1 MYHCGVYS
9 CLPLVSKLDEDL
21 AARLREVE
29 EEKGR
34 VGRVKEEMAA
44 AKLQRGEAERE
55 TGRVMRLMK
64 DQESSLAKR

>member
-1 MYHCGVYS
+1 M
-9 CLPLVSKLDEDL
+9 
-21 AARLREVE
+21 REVE